1 MVYSV
6 GTSVE
11 HHTLYQYEL
20 SNTRNIF
27 LGHVQSETAYYQPS
41 PNAPAPFTPNEKLLD
56 HPACSTKNGTGQCSG
71 WGLRIL
77 DSQDIGIYGAGL
89 YSFFNNYNNCE
100 SAVSFIAP
108 HSLWELKRKSYSR
121 LINGWLDSLF
131 IPPIRRLPK
140 EYFQHRR
147 FIDPECERLWPEHHW
162 CYKYG

>member
-89 YSFFNNYNNCE
+89 YSFFNNYNNSC
-100 SAVSFIAP
+100 SFPQSEDCQKSIFSIEGSSTRNVNVYGLNTIGVTSMVDVDGRSVVQASDNRDVFP
-108 HSLWELKRKSYSR
+108 DSVILFRK
-121 LINGWLDSLF
+121 
-131 IPPIRRLPK
+131 
-140 EYFQHRR
+140 
-147 FIDPECERLWPEHHW
+147 
-162 CYKYG
+162 